1 MDLPSVPP
9 GVILVLRDA
18 SPSRLHTVL
27 LTSPSPLSSAPVD
40 PAAVPPVEPSPA
52 DLARMTADAA
62 AGAAA
67 MAARLEELGRL
78 QALVISTTA
87 HEMRTPLT
95 VMRAHCDMLAARAD
109 ELDADTRA
117 SLTAIAGAVTRLQ
130 ETSARLVSELRGTA
144 GGAEDALRE
153 WLELEPGSQRTRPA

>member
-1 MDLPSVPP
+1 ML
-9 GVILVLRDA
+9 LA
-18 SPSRLHTVL
+18 SASAPLH
-27 LTSPSPLSSAPVD
+27 SAPPVD
-40 PAAVPPVEPSPA
+40 PSAATAEPTPV
-52 DLARMTADAA
+52 DLARLTADAA

-95 VMRAHCDMLAARAD
+95 VMRAHCDLLASRAD
-109 ELDADTRA
+109 DLDPDTRA
-117 SLTAIAGAVTRLQ
+117 SLDAIATAVSRLQ
-130 ETSARLVSELRGTA
+130 DTSDRLVAELRGTA

-153 WLELEPGSQRTRPA
+153 WLALEPGSQRTRPA

>member
-1 MDLPSVPP
+1 
-9 GVILVLRDA
+9 
-18 SPSRLHTVL
+18 VL
-27 LTSPSPLSSAPVD
+27 LASFSDAPLL
-40 PAAVPPVEPSPA
+40 AVPSAGPATAEPSA
-52 DLARMTADAA
+52 VDLARLTADAA

-95 VMRAHCDMLAARAD
+95 VMRAHCDLLASRAD

-117 SLTAIAGAVTRLQ
+117 SLTAIGTAVARLQ
-130 ETSARLVSELRGTA
+130 ETSDRLVSELRGTA
-144 GGAEDALRE
+144 GGAEHALRE
-153 WLELEPGSQRTRPA
+153 WLALEPGSQRTRPA

>member
-1 MDLPSVPP
+1 VPLPSSDDTPHP
-9 GVILVLRDA
+9 GAPGSTEPTDL
-18 SPSRLHTVL
+18 SPG
-27 LTSPSPLSSAPVD
+27 
-40 PAAVPPVEPSPA
+40 
-52 DLARMTADAA
+52 DLARLTADAA

-87 HEMRTPLT
+87 HELRTPLT
-95 VMRAHCDMLAARAD
+95 VLRAHCDLLAARAD
-109 ELDADTRA
+109 DLDADTRS
-117 SLTAIAGAVTRLQ
+117 SLVAIGTAVTRLQ
-130 ETSARLVSELRGTA
+130 ATSDRLVTELRGSA

>member
-1 MDLPSVPP
+1 ML
-9 GVILVLRDA
+9 LA
-18 SPSRLHTVL
+18 SAADTSL
-27 LTSPSPLSSAPVD
+27 LSAPSAA
-40 PAAVPPVEPSPA
+40 PATGPGGDTSPA

-109 ELDADTRA
+109 ELDADTQA
-117 SLTAIAGAVTRLQ
+117 SLAAIGTAVSRLQ
-130 ETSARLVSELRGTA
+130 ETSDRLVSELRGSA

-153 WLELEPGSQRTRPA
+153 WLALEPGSQRTRPA